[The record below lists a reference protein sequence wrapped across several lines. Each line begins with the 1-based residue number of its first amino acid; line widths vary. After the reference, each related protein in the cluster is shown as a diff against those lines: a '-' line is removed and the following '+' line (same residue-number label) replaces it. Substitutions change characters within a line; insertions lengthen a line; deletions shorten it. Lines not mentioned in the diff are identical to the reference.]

1 MKFLIVIICFNF
13 SSYALEVDS
22 FTHRDKALVKD
33 DALDEVN
40 KYVTGKIRSA
50 VAEANHADEIFGQ
63 SCSEYTIRRKVKKK
77 LVASFK
83 GFFVSAPLQRYIDKG
98 RIGKEYLVKTKK
110 SESIFRYIPL
120 IYKPILNL
128 TPYSPLLK
136 VNDALV
142 GSDKFSHLF
151 NVGYLYYRKLEHGL
165 SIKEIIHYGKN
176 AENIMWGGFF
186 NGIVSNGDL
195 VANFQGMRFY
205 QKLFG
210 KGIDPLTNEDL
221 TGTGVI
227 KCIDGKFKATR
238 DIDMAD
244 FVDEG
249 MDEGI
254 NCNSY
259 TSKFMRKNI
268 KKAMDQIPMS
278 CPVAVDR
285 CLAMGEKY
293 AAFSKYLIYGE
304 CR

>member
-1 MKFLIVIICFNF
+1 MKAQLLIFLVSF
-13 SSYALEVDS
+13 STFALEVDS
-22 FTHRDKALVKD
+22 FTHRQQAYEKA
-33 DALDEVN
+33 DALDKVN
-40 KYVTGKIRSA
+40 AYVNDRIRDA
-50 VAEANHADEIFGQ
+50 VAEANHADRIFNQ
-63 SCSEYTIRRKVKKK
+63 TCSSYTMRRKVKKK

-83 GFFVSAPLQRYIDKG
+83 GFFVSAPIQRYIDKG

-136 VNDALV
+136 VNDALI

-151 NVGYLYYRKLEHGL
+151 NVGYLYFRKLEHGL

-186 NGIVSNGDL
+186 NGIISNGDL

-205 QKLFG
+205 QVLFG
-210 KGIDPLTNEDL
+210 KGVDPLTQENLE
-221 TGTGVI
+221 GTSVI
-227 KCIDGKFKATR
+227 KCIDGKFEATR
-238 DIDMAD
+238 EIDMAD
-244 FVDEG
+244 FVDDG
-249 MDEGI
+249 MDEGV
-254 NCNSY
+254 NCNTY

-278 CPVAVDR
+278 CPVVSDQ
-285 CLAMGEKY
+285 CLAVGEKY
-293 AAFSKYLIYGE
+293 AAFSKYLVYDE